1 MNGRQHTFI
10 SGLILIGLS
19 LASLALLAQQD
30 HGQHAQEDGSGQE
43 QGNGGGMMNP
53 NGQNGGRGGGMN
65 RNGRPPHEHE
75 RVFKDPVKIGPDE
88 TVKIVM
94 EFAHFSGPE
103 LPYMY
108 HCHILEHD
116 FRHSKRISSA

>member
-43 QGNGGGMMNP
+43 QGNGGGMMN
-53 NGQNGGRGGGMN
+53 

-94 EFAHFSGPE
+94 EFAHF
-103 LPYMY
+103 
-108 HCHILEHD
+108 
-116 FRHSKRISSA
+116 